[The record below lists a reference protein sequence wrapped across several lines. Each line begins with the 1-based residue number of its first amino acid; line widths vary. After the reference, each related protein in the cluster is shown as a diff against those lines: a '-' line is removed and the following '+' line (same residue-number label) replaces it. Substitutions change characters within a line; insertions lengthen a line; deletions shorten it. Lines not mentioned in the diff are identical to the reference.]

1 MRCCTTVY
9 THIILILYM
18 PRRNSSDASR
28 LFDAVALCDGVLVPL
43 PHRGI
48 AFWGALLVGK
58 EKEALSERS
67 DGGDQGEGY
76 GGSDSR
82 ERIQGTS

>member
-1 MRCCTTVY
+1 
-9 THIILILYM
+9 M
-18 PRRNSSDASR
+18 PRRNSSDAPR

-43 PHRGI
+43 PRRGI
-48 AFWGALLVGK
+48 ACWGALLVGK
-58 EKEALSERS
+58 EKEGLSERS

>member
-1 MRCCTTVY
+1 
-9 THIILILYM
+9 M
-18 PRRNSSDASR
+18 PRRNSSDAPR
-28 LFDAVALCDGVLVPL
+28 LFDAVALGYAVLVSL

-48 AFWGALLVGK
+48 AFCGALLVGK
-58 EKEALSERS
+58 EMEVLSERS